1 MISIEMISKLRT
13 EFKEYL
19 ITIKSAL
26 NNDNPIVEKTL
37 LHTQK
42 VVENITIL
50 ADYLELSENEKHLA
64 EIIARFHDIGRL
76 WLLLPGNSETKITDH
91 AEASVEY
98 LNKCQTFVQ
107 LDETTQNIVMHVIKN
122 HNKPDLPR
130 KDGEAVLFYV
140 KLLRDADKLDAW
152 RSTSENIARK
162 DGKTKMALDFSLS
175 DKPIVSPLICK
186 TILNGNIPSKSEI
199 ITCNDFIIFRMA
211 WIFELHFKKSFQI
224 LNQKQYIRKL
234 YDSLPKNDNV
244 IEIYRMIRI
253 HIENHI

>member
-1 MISIEMISKLRT
+1 MISGEMISKLRT
-13 EFKEYL
+13 EFSEYL

-26 NNDNPIVEKTL
+26 NNDNPTIEKTI
-37 LHTQK
+37 LHTKK
-42 VVENITIL
+42 VVENIIIL

-64 EIIARFHDIGRL
+64 EIVAQFHDIGRL
-76 WLLLPGNSETKITDH
+76 WLLLHENSETKITDH

-98 LNKCQTFVQ
+98 LKTCQTFVQ
-107 LDETTQNIVMHVIKN
+107 FDEPTQNIVIQVIKN

-130 KDGEAVLFYV
+130 KDGEAILFYV

-152 RSTSENIARK
+152 RSTAEYVVRK
-162 DGKTKMALDFSLS
+162 DGKTKLATELSLS
-175 DKPIVSPLICK
+175 EKPVVSQLICK
-186 TILNGNIPSKSEI
+186 TILNGNIPVKSEI